1 MERQHTNKRPQPE
14 VMNKQGD
21 AFEAI
26 HGNSIDENITRL
38 GHVTMHQSLNHLA
51 FDIHANNRKAGWW
64 DNPRE
69 DGTLFMLMVSEI
81 AEAMEGAR
89 KDLMDDKLP
98 HHKMVDVE
106 LADAIIRILDYCGA
120 HDIDIGGIVAEK
132 RAFNIVRPDHQREN
146 RAQENGKKF

>member
-1 MERQHTNKRPQPE
+1 MERKHTNRLPMHS
-14 VMNKQGD
+14 VIVKQRAAIAAIGGNTEQD
-21 AFEAI
+21 VTAMGIIEHHEA
-26 HGNSIDENITRL
+26 
-38 GHVTMHQSLNHLA
+38 LNHLA
-51 FDIHANNRKAGWW
+51 ADIHANNRKAGWW

-81 AEAMEGAR
+81 SEAMEGAR

-120 HDIDIGGIVAEK
+120 YDIDIGGIVAEK
-132 RAFNIVRPDHQREN
+132 RAFNMVRPDHQREN
-146 RAQENGKKF
+146 RALANGKKF